1 MVAMP
6 QSSREGPSLDSAEVS
21 LRIREAREAVG
32 FSRRRMADLLEI
44 HLNTLANWE
53 DPSTAPSLGELHA
66 KLDQLLADRV
76 GAPS

>member
-1 MVAMP
+1 MP
-6 QSSREGPSLDSAEVS
+6 QRSREGPSLDSAEVS
-21 LRIREAREAVG
+21 LRIREAVG